1 MKIHKVKVFASKDKL
16 SKKNQLHSETI
27 IGLILDNNKINYVVT
42 REPGGGPLG
51 SDLRSML
58 LNKDSKISSEVELLL
73 MMADRKDHIDNL
85 VIPNLKK
92 GIWVL
97 SDRYLDSTYAYQ
109 GGGREIDT
117 SVIDRLADILK
128 LPQPD
133 LTFLFDLPP
142 QTALERAIQRSALD
156 RFESEPID
164 FHTRIRNAYIQLA
177 KDDKKRFKIIDA
189 SKDFEG
195 VKEQVIKTMSQFL
208 NE

>member
-1 MKIHKVKVFASKDKL
+1 MLDKC
-16 SKKNQLHSETI
+16 SIKYITTK
-27 IGLILDNNKINYVVT
+27 
-42 REPGGGPLG
+42 EPGGGPLG

-73 MMADRKDHIDNL
+73 MMADRKDHIENL
-85 VIPNLKK
+85 VIPNLKN
-92 GIWVL
+92 GVWVL

-128 LPQPD
+128 LPQPN

-142 QTALERAIQRSALD
+142 EAALERAIQRSALD

-195 VKEQVIKTMSQFL
+195 VKKQVIKTMSQFL

>member
-1 MKIHKVKVFASKDKL
+1 MTGKFITLEGIEGSGKSTSLKDI
-16 SKKNQLHSETI
+16 TAM
-27 IGLILDNNKINYVVT
+27 LDKCSIKYIT
-42 REPGGGPLG
+42 TKEPGGGPLG
-51 SDLRSML
+51 SNLRSML

-73 MMADRKDHIDNL
+73 MMADRKDHIENL
-85 VIPNLKK
+85 VLPNLQN
-92 GIWVL
+92 GVWVL

-128 LPQPD
+128 LPQPN

-142 QTALERAIQRSALD
+142 EAALERAIQRSALD
-156 RFESEPID
+156 RFESEPIT

-177 KDDKKRFKIIDA
+177 ENDKKRFRIIDA

-195 VKEQVIKTMSQFL
+195 VKEQVTKTMTQFL